1 MRKLDDINWQ
11 YRPAAKTNISET
23 LRKYGF
29 EPPSESAWYQE
40 KWATYRNALALK
52 EGSSTKTI
60 DN

>member
-11 YRPAAKTNISET
+11 YTPAAKTNINET

-40 KWATYRNALALK
+40 KWARYRNALAIS
-52 EGSSTKTI
+52 ERASTLSV
-60 DN
+60 NN